1 MSAYTPAT
9 MSPRYHARS
18 RFAPA
23 VVPGL
28 LMLAMLS
35 GFAGPLMPVT
45 PLAAQG
51 TGTGSGVRAGFTV
64 GGISTV
70 GFTVEYYDGQR
81 SLDLTFGTWS
91 LKDLSVSAAVKQ
103 YFGAGDLHPFVGGG
117 LWLVAAHPSG
127 ERTGLAAIL
136 HAPVGVD
143 WRVSGHHFLGA
154 AVNVNR
160 AVGVRRT
167 DPEDEMPLNKRL
179 VPLPGLYYRWRR

>member
-1 MSAYTPAT
+1 
-9 MSPRYHARS
+9 MSPRPHFRSARAVLPALLALLS
-18 RFAPA
+18 LPGFTAP
-23 VVPGL
+23 
-28 LMLAMLS
+28 LS
-35 GFAGPLMPVT
+35 

-51 TGTGSGVRAGFTV
+51 TGTGSGVRVGFSF

-70 GFTVEYYDGQR
+70 GFTVEYYEDQR

-91 LKDLSVSAAVKQ
+91 FRDLSVSAAVKQ

-127 ERTGLAAIL
+127 ERTGFAAVL
-136 HAPVGVD
+136 HAPVGLD
-143 WRVSGHHFLGA
+143 WRVSGNHFLGA

-160 AVGVRRT
+160 ALGVRRT
-167 DPEDEMPLNKRL
+167 DPEDDMPLNRRL